1 MVLVRTFGS
10 SVFLVQIWKN
20 RLIAIIAK
28 TANIIVLITAMMLKN
43 ATNRFRTSVN
53 MLIVLFSGLQHGFQR
68 GFW

>member
-10 SVFLVQIWKN
+10 IVFLVQIWKN
-20 RLIAIIAK
+20 RLIAMIAK

-43 ATNRFRTSVN
+43 TTKRFRTSVN
-53 MLIVLFSGLQHGFQR
+53 MSIVLFSGLQHGFQR